1 MSLLTPCVRAPFS
14 NPSPAFSLPTQSP
27 PFALNPAFSL
37 PNPAFVPNSVPTA
50 VLEACLTLR
59 SNVQPAVRAVRVLHG
74 PARPR
79 SHSPPALAILAS
91 QALDGLAT
99 TLNAQDASTWRLP
112 HTKSRLAVLLSSLL
126 DARPKVCAF
135 LPPWRVH
142 PPACSRHLDPRTQI
156 RKRAHDAVRQL
167 LTPSGPA
174 ASVVAHEVTRF
185 ARTTLKRPTS
195 TDAVNNCLHTLVFLK
210 DAFHLLPL
218 AVRGPRRRFV
228 AR

>member
-1 MSLLTPCVRAPFS
+1 MSAPPFS
-14 NPSPAFSLPTQSP
+14 NP
-27 PFALNPAFSL
+27 NPVFVR
-37 PNPAFVPNSVPTA
+37 NPVFVLKTSSSYTSVPTAVLRAKFTETTA

-59 SNVQPAVRAVRVLHG
+59 SNVQPAVRAVRVWSG
-74 PARPR
+74 RARSPTSLPLTFLP
-79 SHSPPALAILAS
+79 SHVILAS

-167 LTPSGPA
+167 LTPGGPA

-218 AVRGPRRRFV
+218 AVRGPHRRFI